1 MKNKIGKKRLISVF
15 SPVLRLVGEKNRVSV
30 SWIFGD
36 HIISVG
42 SVVVNEYGG
51 GGRGRGDKKLDFQLI
66 GNEVGS

>member
-42 SVVVNEYGG
+42 SVVVNEYWGG
-51 GGRGRGDKKLDFQLI
+51 GGGDKKLDFQLI

>member
-51 GGRGRGDKKLDFQLI
+51 GRGRGDKKLDLQLI

>member
-51 GGRGRGDKKLDFQLI
+51 GGEGEGGQKTWLPI
-66 GNEVGS
+66 NW

>member
-15 SPVLRLVGEKNRVSV
+15 SPALRLVGEKNRVSV

-51 GGRGRGDKKLDFQLI
+51 GGDKKTWLPI
-66 GNEVGS
+66 NW

>member
-51 GGRGRGDKKLDFQLI
+51 GGGGTKKLDFQLI

>member
-30 SWIFGD
+30 SLIFGD

-42 SVVVNEYGG
+42 SVVVNEYWGG
-51 GGRGRGDKKLDFQLI
+51 GRGDKKLDFQLI

>member
-51 GGRGRGDKKLDFQLI
+51 GGRGDKKLDFQLI

>member
-42 SVVVNEYGG
+42 SVVVNEYWGG
-51 GGRGRGDKKLDFQLI
+51 GRGDKKLDFQLI

>member
-51 GGRGRGDKKLDFQLI
+51 GGGGGDKKIDFQLI
-66 GNEVGS
+66 GNVVGS